1 MSEKLPD
8 FSMNRSGLYRE
19 EVYTDQ
25 KAGTLRKMIPVTENG
40 AVDSARES
48 YFVGETQVMTPMGAL
63 PVTFELQTDS
73 LAEAVEQFGSKAQDA
88 LKETLEK
95 LRELQRQQASSIV
108 VPGQGEVPPMGAV
121 PGASGK
127 IKLS

>member
-1 MSEKLPD
+1 MTDKLPD
-8 FSMNRSGLYRE
+8 FSMDKANLYRE

-25 KAGTLRKMIPVTENG
+25 KAGTLRKMIPVTDGGE
-40 AVDSARES
+40 VDSTRQS

-63 PVTFELQTDS
+63 PVTFELQTES
-73 LAEAVEQFGSKAQDA
+73 LAEAVEQYGSKAQEA

-108 VPGQGEVPPMGAV
+108 VPGQGEVPPMGGV

-127 IKLS
+127 IKLP